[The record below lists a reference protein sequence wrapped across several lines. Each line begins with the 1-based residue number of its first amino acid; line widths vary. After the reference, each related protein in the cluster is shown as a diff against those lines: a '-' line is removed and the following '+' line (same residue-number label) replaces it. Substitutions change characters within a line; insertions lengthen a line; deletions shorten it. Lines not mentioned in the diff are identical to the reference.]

1 VVVSSNNGAV
11 ENVTLEVPAA
21 KAVDLESFP
30 DACYLSDPATIL
42 TGTPCWGAIAA
53 RLGRRTYRQDFVDRF
68 WWGRA
73 DQGKHGRTE
82 SSERRGL
89 HQILQDLY
97 PRSDTDR
104 KEEVLPWSEAVKRFT
119 TAVENAQRLARER
132 QKIAEILK
140 QAAEPDAALAALR
153 NQACGHREYV
163 ALLQAHRD
171 KLKRTADEAR
181 GACSRAETAVID
193 ARNLLASAKETVDRA
208 DTHVKANSAALHSH
222 AANKPGLLRR
232 MRTRNALSTWQ
243 GESKPLAEAL
253 NNADRLLAE
262 AEAHYMVRG
271 AALSARHRDLND
283 TARAEQHCRAQLS
296 RCEEDLEHA
305 VNTAGSAD
313 QAVRRREEELRDQ
326 AGHLDQARSRWAD
339 TFPGTEWNADPD
351 DRDAMEKRERSSPWM
366 DEEFAAARSRVFL
379 AALDLHRAVLTAE
392 PKLMWANLRAAID
405 VVNGDAPP
413 ELPQGAAPAA
423 WQTVFFVVPVISTTF
438 ASMSRMFAGLGRE
451 ALGWLFIDEAGQ
463 AAPQE
468 AVGALWRSQR
478 AVVVG
483 DPRQLEPVVTLPWSG
498 QKRFCRQFGVDPEWA
513 PQSASVQSVAD
524 RLNTFGT
531 WLPEPGSQAYTW
543 VGSPLR
549 VHRRCDQLMFE
560 VSNKIAYDNMMV
572 YGVNPREPFELL
584 TQSTWLDVAAYPTGS
599 KWNPTE
605 GQYVAATLRTV
616 LDRINQTMD
625 NELADAGTDLPEWAE
640 NDKDRETE
648 LTRRV
653 TDAVF
658 VVSPF
663 RDIVDHLRKV
673 ADQLL
678 PPAARN
684 HVGTVHTT
692 QGKEADIVILVLG
705 TAADQAGSRKWASQ
719 TPNLLNVAV
728 TRARRRLVVIGD
740 YRNWSHRQNFR
751 ILAQHSAD
759 GLLAVVDASDK
770 WPLAN
775 QEGGR
780 QTI

>member
-1 VVVSSNNGAV
+1 
-11 ENVTLEVPAA
+11 
-21 KAVDLESFP
+21 
-30 DACYLSDPATIL
+30 
-42 TGTPCWGAIAA
+42 
-53 RLGRRTYRQDFVDRF
+53 
-68 WWGRA
+68 
-73 DQGKHGRTE
+73 
-82 SSERRGL
+82 
-89 HQILQDLY
+89 
-97 PRSDTDR
+97 
-104 KEEVLPWSEAVKRFT
+104 VLPWSEAVKRFT
-119 TAVENAQRLARER
+119 TAVENAQRLAHER
-132 QKIAEILK
+132 QKIADILK
-140 QAAEPDAALAALR
+140 QAAEPDAALADLR
-153 NQACGHREYV
+153 NQARGHREYV
-163 ALLQAHRD
+163 ALLQVHRD
-171 KLKRTADEAR
+171 ELKRSADEAR
-181 GACSRAETAVID
+181 GACSRAETAVSD
-193 ARNLLASAKETVDRA
+193 ARNQLASAKEMVDRT
-208 DTHVKANSAALHSH
+208 DTHVKAASAALHSH
-222 AANKPGLLRR
+222 AANKPGLLLRLC
-232 MRTRNALSTWQ
+232 TRNALSTWQ

-262 AEAHYMVRG
+262 AEAYCIARG
-271 AALSARHRDLND
+271 AALSAQHRNLNNA
-283 TARAEQHCRAQLS
+283 ARAEQHCRAQLS
-296 RCEEDLEHA
+296 RCEKDLEHA
-305 VNTAGSAD
+305 VNTAGYAD
-313 QAVRRREEELRDQ
+313 QAVRRREEEIRDE
-326 AGHLDQARSRWAD
+326 AGQLYQARSRWAD
-339 TFPGTEWNADPD
+339 TLPGTEWNADPE

-366 DEEFAAARSRVFL
+366 DKEFAEARSRVFL

-392 PKLMWANLRAAID
+392 PELMWDNLRAAID

-413 ELPQGAAPAA
+413 DLPQGAALAA
-423 WQTVFFVVPVISTTF
+423 WQIVFFVVPVISTTF

-498 QKRFCRQFGVDPEWA
+498 QKRLCRQFGVDPQWA

-531 WLPEPGSQAYTW
+531 WLPEPESRAYTW

-572 YGVNPREPFELL
+572 YGVTPRDPFELL
-584 TQSTWLDVAAYPTGS
+584 TRSTWLDVAADPTGSTGS
-599 KWNPTE
+599 KWNPIE
-605 GQYVAATLRTV
+605 GEYVDATLRTV
-616 LDRINQTMD
+616 LNRITQKMD
-625 NELADAGTDLPEWAE
+625 NELADTGTDLPEWAAS
-640 NDKDRETE
+640 DKDRKTE
-648 LTRRV
+648 FTRRV

-663 RDIVDHLRKV
+663 RDIVDHLREA

-678 PPAARN
+678 PPGARN

-740 YRNWSHRQNFR
+740 YRNWSQCQNFQ
-751 ILAQHSAD
+751 ILAQHGAD
-759 GLLAVVDASDK
+759 GLLAVVDVSDK

-775 QEGGR
+775 QHGGR